1 MARLTIGEF
10 SRITHLSVRTLRR
23 YHEQG
28 LLVPAEVDPAS
39 GYRHYLPEQVRPALT
54 IRRLRELDLPLAD
67 VRRVRGAGAGLEGAG
82 QDGAGQDGAGAAGG
96 IVAAHLRRLEDRL
109 GRTQRAVQALRE
121 LLDPG
126 AERDVALETLPG
138 ARVLAISL
146 DVPPG
151 SGTGWYDDAM
161 RELDVAAGDRP
172 VLPPGGRY
180 AHGLFTGD
188 GGRATVYLPTEA
200 EPPPGAARALRL
212 PERTAVVAVH
222 QGPHDDLDLTYG
234 AVGSFAARRGLV
246 SQGLVEEVYL
256 TFSHSPIRDETGAVG
271 GIFQAVSDVTR
282 GVLGA
287 RRLSTLRA
295 LTSEAR
301 SVEEAAHAC
310 M

>member
-28 LLVPAEVDPAS
+28 LLVPADVDPAS

-67 VRRVRGAGAGLEGAG
+67 VRRFL
-82 QDGAGQDGAGAAGG
+82 AAGSG
-96 IVAAHLRRLEDRL
+96 QGESGQGESGQGESGQGESGQGESGQGEIVAAHLRRLEDRL

-126 AERDVALETLPG
+126 ALRDVALETLPG
-138 ARVLAISL
+138 ARVLALSL

-151 SGTGWYDDAM
+151 AGTGWYDDAM

-180 AHGLFTGD
+180 AHELFTGG

-200 EPPPGAARALRL
+200 EPPPGAVRALRL

-222 QGPHDDLDLTYG
+222 RGPHDDLDLTYG

-256 TFSHSPIRDETGAVG
+256 VGPRDTGQPDRWRTLVAWLVEPTEP
-271 GIFQAVSDVTR
+271 VS
-282 GVLGA
+282 A
-287 RRLSTLRA
+287 RRA
-295 LTSEAR
+295 P
-301 SVEEAAHAC
+301 
-310 M
+310 